1 MATPGALPQPALPPL
16 PHLQAVTGRRERGGG
31 GDIMHS
37 PHIIQANVGALA
49 ERDLEGEFLGR
60 KHASQLTAAWKHVTV
75 DGAPSDGGFFSA
87 RCKAKRNSQKWWA
100 AACVC
105 VCVCACVRVCVVWA
119 SFTLKQY
126 QKQNMRRKQAGKVCL
141 VLTLLENRAKGPFG
155 AGHRAGSQ
163 LWFAPP
169 RWHRKH

>member
-31 GDIMHS
+31 EDIMHS

-87 RCKAKRNSQKWWA
+87 RCKAKRNSQTA
-100 AACVC
+100 VI
-105 VCVCACVRVCVVWA
+105 
-119 SFTLKQY
+119 
-126 QKQNMRRKQAGKVCL
+126 RKFLNSKFPPPWQ
-141 VLTLLENRAKGPFG
+141 TDFPQPFDNFVFLMM
-155 AGHRAGSQ
+155 S
-163 LWFAPP
+163 
-169 RWHRKH
+169 

>member
-31 GDIMHS
+31 EDIMHS

-105 VCVCACVRVCVVWA
+105 VCVCVRTCVRGVGKFHTEAIPKAKYATEA
-119 SFTLKQY
+119 SRQGVPCSDP
-126 QKQNMRRKQAGKVCL
+126 A
-141 VLTLLENRAKGPFG
+141 
-155 AGHRAGSQ
+155 
-163 LWFAPP
+163 
-169 RWHRKH
+169 